1 MSNVLAERIEE
12 TLRPIVGSVM
22 ASVSVDLETKRLGK
36 SPDSITRDDLPDIAD
51 SLESQLKLV
60 LGPDLAAAAA
70 RKVRDLL

>member
-1 MSNVLAERIEE
+1 VSNVLAERIEE